1 MLISDRSKEIIEYLM
16 NANGPVTVSDL
27 AKELQVTERTIYRQ
41 MSEVSNIIESFGLT
55 LDHSSGKGMMIFGSL
70 YNIKRLSSAF
80 EEVKT
85 EQNYSAR
92 ERVDMIILILLNADD
107 YVKTQSLAIDLNT
120 SSQTVRNDFS
130 SVKEKIHSRKV
141 WIIPKV
147 LREIA
152 DSSAITFS
160 HFTNICAVKGYFPRS
175 RLQYIA
181 NQPHHGCFARAIC
194 PKQAINPRLKSC
206 VNPI

>member
-92 ERVDMIILILLNADD
+92 ERVEG
-107 YVKTQSLAIDLNT
+107 S
-120 SSQTVRNDFS
+120 FS
-130 SVKEKIHSRKV
+130 PRGIRPDRIASRT
-141 WIIPKV
+141 
-147 LREIA
+147 A
-152 DSSAITFS
+152 S
-160 HFTNICAVKGYFPRS
+160 
-175 RLQYIA
+175 
-181 NQPHHGCFARAIC
+181 
-194 PKQAINPRLKSC
+194 
-206 VNPI
+206 